1 MWTGAPIV
9 AALIGWLLS
18 ALMMPNA
25 VREPVP
31 IHTTGGEAA
40 VVGRVEWQDG
50 PSPFWWILITIAV
63 VAAMWLVGRSP
74 WWR

>member
-25 VREPVP
+25 VREP
-31 IHTTGGEAA
+31 AK
-40 VVGRVEWQDG
+40 
-50 PSPFWWILITIAV
+50 
-63 VAAMWLVGRSP
+63 
-74 WWR
+74 